1 MKRVMCCL
9 VSGLVLAVAAVSAR
23 QMPAAGQKIGPAV
36 SLQRGYA
43 GVKANLT
50 GNAEKMPEADY
61 NFKPGPMPEVRAFG
75 ALFMHVANAQYGA
88 CAAVKGVAN
97 PNQGNDLEK
106 TKTTKAD
113 VVKALAD
120 SFAFCDDAF
129 SSTTDANASEYI
141 KQGRNEMTRSAAL
154 FGLIAHDNEM
164 FGTSNVYL
172 RSKGIVPASTERMQ
186 GRGRGGN
193 Q

>member
-1 MKRVMCCL
+1 MKRVMCL
-9 VSGLVLAVAAVSAR
+9 VSGLTLAVVSASA
-23 QMPAAGQKIGPAV
+23 QQPPAAGQKIGMAE

-50 GNAEKMPEADY
+50 GNAGKMPDADY
-61 NFKPGPMPEVRAFG
+61 SSKPGPMPEIRTFG
-75 ALFMHVANAQYGA
+75 ALFMPVANAQYGQ
-88 CAAVKGVAN
+88 CAAVKGVPN
-97 PNQGNDLEK
+97 PNQGVDLEK
-106 TKTTKAD
+106 TKVTKAD

-129 SSTTDANASEYI
+129 SSTTDENATQYV
-141 KQGRNEMTRSAAL
+141 KAGRNELPRAAAL
-154 FGLIAHDNEM
+154 FNLIAHDNEM

>member
-43 GVKANLT
+43 GIKANLT

-97 PNQGNDLEK
+97 PEPGQRPREDENHQSRCRQGARRL
-106 TKTTKAD
+106 
-113 VVKALAD
+113 VRLLRRCLLV
-120 SFAFCDDAF
+120 DDRRQRERVHQ
-129 SSTTDANASEYI
+129 T
-141 KQGRNEMTRSAAL
+141 
-154 FGLIAHDNEM
+154 
-164 FGTSNVYL
+164 GT
-172 RSKGIVPASTERMQ
+172 E
-186 GRGRGGN
+186 
-193 Q
+193 